1 MANPR
6 NLRQNRPVLF
16 SPAVIRQ
23 VAENDM
29 GSNTYHKVDYETLS
43 FTALDHSGSFRYN
56 LLGDGIKSTQQLNVD
71 WSAFENHTFFNSA
84 HVKTNVAFRKMYD
97 QFPFDGTQAEFEVFM
112 DSLTGFEKYVYD
124 QLPKCTTYLFL
135 SGTTPSE
142 TGLSG
147 TYVTVKDVAGVAYP
161 GISRNLT
168 GRSILNPGL
177 NDMTIEFQ
185 LYLPAQTNSGSF
197 ILHKFT
203 TSPVSGTHGF
213 GVYLAATG
221 SSTLG
226 KVSIGFHSG
235 TYSVMTDAVV
245 PKGQWNHIAF
255 VWDRRSNVNKVFGYV
270 NGVFSNSSSAGIE
283 IGLMNMDSAD
293 LIIGSGSAVPFF
305 TGSNTLSGAIDELRF
320 WHVNRS
326 QQERDEYMRK
336 NVFAQPNLKLYMRFN
351 EPSGSQSPLV
361 LDHSGNSLHG
371 TLSDWAFS
379 KNIRNIP
386 TASVA
391 GPSPMTYE
399 KLANNP
405 ILFPLHPEL
414 EKLNNELLEQAE
426 EFDRVNPN
434 RIDRL
439 IPKHYLLQGQDQDGL
454 ITEEGTII
462 DALAVGG
469 TTPDTA
475 KLGDTQVILM
485 LLYIWAKFFDE
496 LKLYIQAFGDL
507 LHLDYDSTDTI
518 PDSFLQ
524 LFADKFGITLPPLFT
539 GSSIVQFINA
549 ENLDNQIST
558 NDYSLQY
565 IQNQIW
571 RRVLLNLQDVLR
583 SKGTI
588 HSVKTFIRSVGIE
601 PDNNFRIREFGGPS
615 FRYLS
620 NVRENRSESSTLIDF
635 SGSARV
641 QSPYLSGS
649 RLETESGFPLV
660 APGTTFINGISTVPR
675 DGLFTSGSWTFEGV
689 YRFPT
694 TSSLTSTTQSLARMQ
709 TTGSAISGS
718 TLIANLLA
726 TQNGELTFVA
736 APTTGSIT
744 VLTMSLP
751 VNVFDGSVWHVSFG
765 RQRADE
771 LASSVSS
778 SYFLR
783 AAKQSFGE
791 ITSIQVTSAFYN
803 ETVAGVNDII
813 WSNKNSSGNAS
824 GSFIAIGK
832 ETISTG
838 SAYLNTGSIS
848 SFYRST
854 AYDGRAGHFR
864 FWSKALT
871 LAEWTEH
878 VRNFKSLGVENPLT
892 NFNFV
897 TKKTGSF
904 ERLRMDVSS
913 DQVELVSNTSGFLQL
928 TDFSQN
934 NLHWSGFFPATSS
947 VIVPQLFQYSLL
959 SPKFDVGATTD
970 KVRVRSFQNYENILS
985 SSYAQVAPVYSLDPS
1000 EAPQDNTKFTVD
1012 FSIVDAL
1019 DQDIINIF
1027 ATLDILDNVIGNPEL
1042 IFSPDYP
1049 DLDNLRSIYFNRLV
1063 DRINLKSFFDFYKW
1077 FDTNIGQFIA
1087 QLLPRKT
1094 KFLGTNFVIESHML
1108 ERPKMEYQFAD
1119 IYLGDSNRHALK
1131 DTILFQQ
1138 FVAAM
1143 VRF

>member
-1 MANPR
+1 MPNPR
-6 NLRQNRPVLF
+6 TLRQNRPVLF
-16 SPAVIRQ
+16 SPTVIRQ
-23 VAENDM
+23 MVENDM
-29 GSNTYHKVDYETLS
+29 GSNTFHKVDYETLS
-43 FTALDHSGSFRYN
+43 STALDHSSSFRYN
-56 LLGDGIKSTQQLNVD
+56 LAGDGIKSTQQLNVD
-71 WSAFENHTFFNSA
+71 WHNFENHTFFNSA

-97 QFPFDGTQAEFEVFM
+97 QFPFDGTQAEFEVFL

-124 QLPKCTTYLFL
+124 QFPKCTTYLFL
-135 SGTTPSE
+135 SGTKPSE

-147 TYVTVKDVAGVAYP
+147 TYVTVKDVAGVTYP

-168 GRSILNPGL
+168 GQSILNPGL

-185 LYLPAQTNSGSF
+185 LYLPAQANSSSF
-197 ILHKFT
+197 VINKLA
-203 TSPVSGTHGF
+203 TSTVSGTHGF
-213 GVYLAATG
+213 GVSLAATG
-221 SSTLG
+221 STTLG
-226 KVSIGFHSG
+226 RVEVSFLSG
-235 TYSVMTDAVV
+235 AYGVVTDVLIQ
-245 PKGQWNHIAF
+245 KGQWNHIAF
-255 VWDRRSNVNKVFGYV
+255 VWDRRPNVNKAFGYV
-270 NGVFSNSSSAGIE
+270 NGIFSNSSSSGVE

-293 LIIGSGSAVPFF
+293 LIIGSGSAIPSF
-305 TGSNTLSGAIDELRF
+305 TGSNTLSGAIDELRI

-326 QQERDEYMRK
+326 QENRDEYMQK
-336 NVFAQPNLKLYMRFN
+336 NVFAQQDLKLYMRFN
-351 EPSGSQSPLV
+351 EASGSQSPLV
-361 LDHSGNSLHG
+361 IDHSGNSLHG
-371 TLSDWAFS
+371 TLSTWAFDRG
-379 KNIRNIP
+379 IRNVA
-386 TASVA
+386 TGSVA
-391 GPSPMTYE
+391 GASPMLYE

-405 ILFPLHPEL
+405 VLFPLHPDLEEL
-414 EKLNNELLEQAE
+414 NSSLLEQAE

-454 ITEEGTII
+454 TAEEGTII
-462 DALAVGG
+462 DALAAGG
-469 TTPDTA
+469 STPDTA

-485 LLYIWAKFFDE
+485 LLYTWAKFFDE
-496 LKLYIQAFGDL
+496 MKLYIQAFGDL
-507 LHLDYDSTDTI
+507 LHLDYDSIDTI
-518 PDSFLQ
+518 PDAFLQ

-539 GSSIVQFINA
+539 GSSIAQFINA
-549 ENLDNQIST
+549 ENIDNQIST

-571 RRVLLNLQDVLR
+571 RRVLLNLQDVLQ

-588 HSVKTFIRSVGIE
+588 HSVKTFIRSIGIE
-601 PDNNFRIREFGGPS
+601 PDNNLRIREFGGPS

-620 NVRENRSESSTLIDF
+620 NARENRSEASTHIDF
-635 SGSARV
+635 SGSAHI
-641 QSPYLSGS
+641 QSSYLSGS
-649 RLETESGFPLV
+649 RLETESGFPQPV
-660 APGTTFINGISTVPR
+660 GTFVNGISNQPR

-694 TSSLTSTTQSLARMQ
+694 TSSLSSVTQSLARMQ

-718 TLIANLLA
+718 FVVANLLA
-726 TQNGELTFVA
+726 TQNSGLTFAVS
-736 APTTGSIT
+736 PNIGTPSI
-744 VLTMSLP
+744 LTMSLA
-751 VNVFDGSVWHVSFG
+751 VDVFDGSVWHISFG

-771 LASSVSS
+771 IASTVSS

-791 ITSIQVTSAFYN
+791 LTTMQVTSSFFD
-803 ETVAGVNDII
+803 EIGTSSVNNIA
-813 WSNKNSSGNAS
+813 WSNKSAPGNAS
-824 GSFIAIGK
+824 GSFIAIGL
-832 ETISTG
+832 ETILTG
-838 SAYLNTGSIS
+838 IVHLNTGSLD

-854 AYDGRAGHFR
+854 AFDGRAGHFR

-871 LAEWTEH
+871 QAEWTEH
-878 VRNFKSLGVENPLT
+878 VRNFKSLGVENPLV

-897 TKKTGSF
+897 VNQTGSF
-904 ERLRMDVSS
+904 GRLRMDVSS
-913 DQVELVSNTSGFLQL
+913 DQVELASSNTGFLQL

-934 NLHWSGFFPATSS
+934 NLHWSGSFPATSS

-970 KVRVRSFQNYENILS
+970 KVRVRSFQNHDNILS
-985 SSYAQVAPVYSLDPS
+985 SSYAQVAPIYSLDSS
-1000 EAPQDNTKFTVD
+1000 EIPQDNTRFTID

-1042 IFSPDYP
+1042 VFSPDYP
-1049 DLDNLRSIYFNRLV
+1049 DLDSLRNIYFNRLV
-1063 DRINLKSFFDFYKW
+1063 DRVNLKSFFEFYKW

-1108 ERPKMEYQFAD
+1108 ERPKLEYQFVD
-1119 IYLGDSNRHALK
+1119 MYLGDSTRHALK

-1138 FVAAM
+1138 FATSLA
-1143 VRF
+1143 RF